1 VTQNVS
7 QTPEILLG
15 GLAALLLGTAGI
27 CDLATRTI
35 PDRIPLAL
43 ILLGVAAQLDAG
55 RLGVALLV
63 AFAVF
68 GLAALAWRRGW
79 MGGGDVKLL
88 AACALFL
95 PPARVPGMLL
105 ATALAGG
112 VLAGIYLFL
121 RRVVTSPPGARA
133 SRPPARRFLA
143 RALRAERWRIARR
156 GSLPYANAI
165 AAGALFVLIKG

>member
-1 VTQNVS
+1 MS
-7 QTPEILLG
+7 QTPEMLLS

-35 PDRIPLAL
+35 PDRLPLAL
-43 ILLGVAAQLDAG
+43 TLLGVAAQLDAG
-55 RLGVALLV
+55 RLGVALVV
-63 AFAVF
+63 AFVVF

-79 MGGGDVKLL
+79 VGGGDVKLL
-88 AACALFL
+88 AACVLFL
-95 PPARVPGMLL
+95 PPALVPGMLL

-133 SRPPARRFLA
+133 SRPRRRFLA

-165 AAGALFVLIKG
+165 AAGALFVLLKG

>member
-1 VTQNVS
+1 MS
-7 QTPEILLG
+7 QTPEMLLG

-43 ILLGVAAQLDAG
+43 TLLGVAAQLDAG
-55 RLGVALLV
+55 RLGVALVV

-95 PPARVPGMLL
+95 PPALVPGMLL

-133 SRPPARRFLA
+133 SCPRRRFLA